1 MLFFPKSVIFQVNT
15 GSVSEKMLF
24 VSGSSVTLGAGK
36 LNALFFAQSF
46 SHRLFARHV
55 GPGAL

>member
-1 MLFFPKSVIFQVNT
+1 MCSFSPSRSFQVNT